1 MPHLDRLVDLWMANA
16 EPSLHGVYPQ
26 FVGDRRQRFNQRMV
40 KEIGYRHRHRRFQ
53 PEGKPQSAVGT
64 DLPAVR
70 RAVSRLALGDDEVL
84 VVPRA
89 GDPALV
95 GAPVYPG
102 SNPPNP
108 FQWVPVLARHSNED
122 DIIWEM
128 GPGLSS
134 SAGWVGQELD
144 RHVWLVN
151 LPAPGSREHSFR
163 VPAPHRP
170 GAGVERDPTMPM
182 NTGVPLADI
191 NETPPALVL
200 VSLPVPLDAFSV
212 QEFAQAHIRSKR
224 GGERIFNIDPEQ
236 EWIDLHPEFAMDTD
250 SYIDSTVARLRTL
263 GDLVR
268 EAGSRVCVAAPMVKG
283 TPRAVE
289 RAVHRHMD
297 WKVLERITVF
307 EDGGTQHAWNGTP
320 LVGTALTI
328 WMSA

>member
-1 MPHLDRLVDLWMANA
+1 MSDAEPHL
-16 EPSLHGVYPQ
+16 HGLQSQ
-26 FVGDRRQRFNQRMV
+26 FAGDRRRRFNQRIV
-40 KEIGYRHRHRRFQ
+40 KEIGFRHRRRRFQ
-53 PEGKPQSAVGT
+53 PEGKPESAVGT
-64 DLPAVR
+64 DLPSVR
-70 RAVSRLALGDDEVL
+70 RAVSRVSLCGDEVL
-84 VVPRA
+84 VVPGA

-108 FQWVPVLARHSNED
+108 FQWVPVLVRHSNEGD
-122 DIIWEM
+122 SIWEM

-144 RHVWLVN
+144 RPVWLVQ
-151 LPAPGSREHSFR
+151 LPAPGTHEHSFR

-170 GAGVERDPTMPM
+170 GAEVEEDPARVT
-182 NTGVPLADI
+182 TGAPLADI

-200 VSLPVPLDAFSV
+200 VPLPVPLDAFSV
-212 QEFAQAHIRSKR
+212 QEFAQAHLRSKR

-236 EWIDLHPEFAMDTD
+236 EWIDLHPEFAFDTD
-250 SYIDSTVARLRTL
+250 SYVESTLERLKTL
-263 GDLVR
+263 EHLVR

-289 RAVHRHMD
+289 RAVHRHLD
-297 WKVLERITVF
+297 WKVLDRISVF
-307 EDGGTQHAWNGTP
+307 EDGGTQHAWNGTS
-320 LVGTALTI
+320 LVGTTLTI